1 MKRIKK
7 EVFLGIVTVV
17 VLVALVAIQ
26 VTWIAN
32 AVKLEEQSF
41 NHNVVMALNGAKE
54 GISKHTKGCNKMQR
68 YLCGRACPK
77 SDNSKTLSELDS
89 IIGANLLDFDIN
101 LKYKFEIIN
110 SEAFDQTRL
119 FSPKCYQKSLN
130 GLLELNGI
138 HLRIEF
144 PERNRFLTA
153 RMTVMFVVSIVLI
166 FILMFSFFTTLRL
179 FRKEK
184 ELSLRLTDFV
194 NNMVH
199 EFQTPLSNIGFA
211 TNLIR
216 KKKRTNDLNRL
227 DEYTGIIIT
236 EKEKMQRNVEE
247 ILKISCTEKHEL
259 SDNEPLNIH
268 QLIEVNRGRFEPK
281 ILSVKGELKMDLR
294 ASSDMV
300 VGHRNHLSNVFSNL
314 FDNALK
320 YNNRKP
326 SIKVSTENK
335 SNQLIIRFTDNGIGI
350 SVQNLPFIFD
360 KYYRVSTGD
369 VHTVKGFGLGLTYVK
384 HVIEQHNG
392 KIEVKSVL
400 GEGTT
405 FVISLPLKQK

>member
-1 MKRIKK
+1 MKKVKK
-7 EVFLGIVTVV
+7 EGYLVIATIV
-17 VLVALVAIQ
+17 VLIALVAIQ
-26 VTWIAN
+26 VTWISN
-32 AVKLEEQSF
+32 AVRLEEQSF

-54 GISKHTKGCNKMQR
+54 GISKHTKTCNSMQR
-68 YLCGRACPK
+68 FLCGRACPK
-77 SDNSKTLSELDS
+77 TDQTQTLARLDS
-89 IIGANLLDFDIN
+89 IIHTNLLDFGID
-101 LKYKFEIIN
+101 LKYKFEIVN
-110 SEAFDQTRL
+110 SKELEQNRL

-144 PERNRFLTA
+144 PDRNKFLTA
-153 RMTVMFVVSIVLI
+153 RMMGMFVISIVLI
-166 FILMFSFFTTLRL
+166 LLVMISFFITLRL

-216 KKKRTNDLNRL
+216 KKQKNNDLKKL

-247 ILKISCTEKHEL
+247 ILKISCAEKHEL

-268 QLIEVNRGRFEPK
+268 QLIEVNRARFEPK
-281 ILSVKGELKMDLR
+281 VVNAKGKLIMNLKADNDL
-294 ASSDMV
+294 V
-300 VGHRNHLSNVFSNL
+300 VGHRSHLSNVFSNL

-320 YNNRKP
+320 YNSGQP
-326 SIKVSTENK
+326 EIKVTTSVVQNK
-335 SNQLIIRFTDNGIGI
+335 LQISFQDNGIGI
-350 SVQNLPFIFD
+350 SPKNLPFIFD

-384 HVIEQHNG
+384 HVLEQHDG
-392 KIEVKSVL
+392 KIEVKSNL
-400 GEGTT
+400 GKGTT
-405 FVISLPLKQK
+405 FVISLPLK